1 MSEKRISTQLRDYE
15 IPIGDSY
22 KLDARRKL
30 GSGAFGD
37 IYYGVNIKFN
47 EEVAIK
53 LEPTHTRHP
62 QLFYESK
69 LYMALQG
76 GVGIPK
82 LHWCGSQGNYNI
94 LIMDLLGHSL
104 EDYFNFCK
112 RKFTL
117 LTTVMVVDQMLS
129 RIEFIHS
136 RNFIHRDVKPDN
148 FLMGK
153 GSKKHQVY
161 AIDFGLAKR
170 YRDPRTGLHI
180 PYKDGKSLTGTA
192 RYASVNTHLGIEQS
206 RRDDI
211 EGLGYILVYF
221 MRGNLPWQGLKART
235 VKEKYEKI
243 KEKKISTS
251 LEALCQGFP
260 DEFKTFIQYARD
272 LKFEDRPDYSYLKN
286 LLRQICEKNQLSFNY
301 NKYDWI
307 LKKTAELNN
316 EENKE
321 NSKNKEDKE
330 KEKEKEI
337 ISEDKNKNRVSNDK
351 SEEEGIFSISDENE
365 DYKAKVCNTSV
376 KNKSNLNKVDN
387 LELSQTENRY
397 IVDDKKITISKEDK
411 GYLIAQKRLE
421 ELSSEITI
429 NQENND
435 SMSIP
440 NENSINSS
448 LCQT

>member
-76 GVGIPK
+76 G
-82 LHWCGSQGNYNI
+82 
-94 LIMDLLGHSL
+94 
-104 EDYFNFCK
+104 K

-117 LTTVMVVDQMLS
+117 LTTLMVVDQMLS

-243 KEKKISTS
+243 KEKR
-251 LEALCQGFP
+251 FP
-260 DEFKTFIQYARD
+260 
-272 LKFEDRPDYSYLKN
+272 
-286 LLRQICEKNQLSFNY
+286 
-301 NKYDWI
+301 
-307 LKKTAELNN
+307 
-316 EENKE
+316 
-321 NSKNKEDKE
+321 
-330 KEKEKEI
+330 
-337 ISEDKNKNRVSNDK
+337 
-351 SEEEGIFSISDENE
+351 
-365 DYKAKVCNTSV
+365 
-376 KNKSNLNKVDN
+376 
-387 LELSQTENRY
+387 
-397 IVDDKKITISKEDK
+397 
-411 GYLIAQKRLE
+411 
-421 ELSSEITI
+421 
-429 NQENND
+429 
-435 SMSIP
+435 
-440 NENSINSS
+440 
-448 LCQT
+448 